1 MSLLGIGLV
10 TQLALALLSVVAA
23 VAAPVSHRAR
33 LSGGAAL
40 LLGLAGAGTG
50 ALALGG
56 HTGIVS
62 APLTV
67 GLGLDAEVTLAPDRL
82 GGLFM
87 VLAGAVGAVA
97 ALYAIGYARGPAGSR
112 TGWAAFAVFLL
123 GLQLVPASGDVVA
136 FLLTWELM
144 AVGSTVLVLAEHEH
158 RDQVRSAGLWYAA
171 MTHLSFLFLL
181 AGFAVLAVNAHSSD
195 FTAIA
200 VAGRVDAGPAG
211 LAYVLLTL
219 GFVTKA
225 GLVPVHVWLPRAHPE
240 APSHVSAVMSAAM
253 VKMGVYGVILTT
265 TRLLPGGPRW
275 WGLVLLVL
283 ALPSALYGIL
293 QASVTSDLKRLLAYS
308 TTENVGLI
316 LSAVAVSLLASSSG
330 DSAVAGV
337 AMVAALM
344 LTLSHAAFKTV
355 LFLGA
360 GALLHATGERDL
372 DRLGGL
378 VRAMPRTAV
387 AFGIACLGA
396 AALPV
401 TSGFAAEWV
410 LLQALIHGDGR
421 DRLTSALLPAAIAV
435 VALTAGLA
443 LLTFVKAFGIGFLAR
458 PRSPGAAAAHE
469 ATGPMTAAM
478 LIGAAAVL
486 GLGLAP
492 GLAAGAAATALRATG
507 GSGGSGGSGSSGGSG
522 GSGSSGGGLSGAVSS
537 GIGWGVDLPG
547 IQAYLNPW
555 ALTLLALAVTLPIVV
570 VTWALARRHPR
581 RDVDLVWGGGGVR
594 TSPRMQYTATSFA
607 EPLVRVFDDA
617 LRPTRDLRV
626 THAEESRYLV
636 SEISFQQHLED
647 RVETSLYRPAITVVD
662 RAGDLARLVQNGSI
676 HRYLAFSFA
685 ALLLVLVVVAW

>member
-1 MSLLGIGLV
+1 MNLLEVGLV
-10 TQLALALLSVVAA
+10 AQLALALLAVTAA
-23 VAAPVSHRAR
+23 VAAPAPLRPL
-33 LSGGAAL
+33 LSGGATL
-40 LLGLAGAGTG
+40 LLGLAGVGTG
-50 ALALGG
+50 ALALSG
-56 HTGIVS
+56 HTGLVS

-67 GLGLDAEVTLAPDRL
+67 GVSLDAEVTLAPDRL

-97 ALYAIGYARGPAGSR
+97 ALYSLGYARGPAGSR
-112 TGWAAFAVFLL
+112 TGCSAFAVFLL

-144 AVGSTVLVLAEHEH
+144 AIGSTILVLAEHGR

-171 MTHLSFLFLL
+171 MTHLSFLFLV
-181 AGFAVLAVNAHSSD
+181 AGFAVLTVAGHGSS
-195 FTAIA
+195 FAA
-200 VAGRVDAGPAG
+200 VAAGRIGGGSAG
-211 LAYVLLTL
+211 LAFILLTL

-253 VKMGVYGVILTT
+253 VKMGVYGVILTV
-265 TRLLPGGPRW
+265 TRLLPDAPRW
-275 WGLVLLVL
+275 WGLVLLAL

-316 LSAVAVSLLASSSG
+316 LSAVAISMLAASTG
-330 DSAVAGV
+330 DAPVAGV

-360 GALLHATGERDL
+360 GALLHATAERDL

-387 AFGIACLGA
+387 ATGIACLGA

-410 LLQALIHGDGR
+410 LLQALIHGDSR

-443 LLTFVKAFGIGFLAR
+443 LLTFVKAFGIAFMAR
-458 PRSPGAAAAHE
+458 PRSTGAATAHE
-469 ATGPMTAAM
+469 VNRPMTAAM

-486 GLGLAP
+486 ALGLAP
-492 GLAAGAAATALRATG
+492 GLAATAAATAIPRAALPPDGVVGT
-507 GSGGSGGSGSSGGSG
+507 
-522 GSGSSGGGLSGAVSS
+522 AA
-537 GIGWGVDLPG
+537 GWGGVALPG
-547 IQAYLNPW
+547 IGAHLEPL
-555 ALTLLALAVTLPIVV
+555 ALSLLAMAVTLPVV
-570 VTWALARRHPR
+570 IVTWLLARRHPR

-617 LRPTRDLRV
+617 LQPTRDLRV
-626 THAEESRYLV
+626 THARESRYLV
-636 SEISFQQHLED
+636 QGVSFHQHLED
-647 RVETSLYRPAITVVD
+647 RVEKSLYRPAIAVLD
-662 RAGDLARLVQNGSI
+662 RVGNLARLVQNGSI
-676 HRYLAFSFA
+676 HRYLGFSFA
-685 ALLLVLVVVAW
+685 ALLVVLVAVAW